1 VFVEIV
7 IPTAFQ
13 ALNSPEMV
21 IIVNRDAYFN
31 NYTFRYFDLSI
42 KYNEPT
48 NITTKITMRKYK
60 KKLIQNMPI
69 VKILTIFFFSN
80 SVTKHPIQN
89 NSLTPKLMK
98 KFEVFNL
105 SFLRHSDKSHQM
117 HGK

>member
-1 VFVEIV
+1 MFVEIV
-7 IPTAFQ
+7 VLTAFQ

-21 IIVNRDAYFN
+21 ITVNRDAHFN
-31 NYTFRYFDLSI
+31 NFTFQYFDFSI
-42 KYNEPT
+42 KYNELT
-48 NITTKITMRKYK
+48 NITTKITIRKYT

-69 VKILTIFFFSN
+69 VKILTIFFFGN
-80 SVTKHPIQN
+80 AVTKHPIQN

-105 SFLRHSDKSHQM
+105 SFLRHSNQSHQM